1 MPRWKSTGAETIRQE
16 SEPSLADREG
26 LSEEVTVAL
35 GPEWWVGVTEVNS
48 EGGARE
54 GQRTCQER
62 EQLVHSPGVGCNLV
76 P

>member
-1 MPRWKSTGAETIRQE
+1 M
-16 SEPSLADREG
+16 
-26 LSEEVTVAL
+26 TVGL

-54 GQRTCQER
+54 EQKTCQER
-62 EQLVHSPGVGCNLV
+62 EQLMHSPGVGWNLV